1 MPNLPPDLPQPLV
14 LFDGVC
20 NLCSGWVQ
28 FVLVHERER
37 RLHFAAMQSATGQR
51 VLRDLGLPLDVYES
65 FLFIEEGGVHSKSEG
80 FLRMLRHL
88 RRPWP
93 WLRLARILPRALA
106 DWAYDRIA
114 RNRYRLF
121 GRRDTC
127 MVPRADLAE
136 RFLA

>member
-1 MPNLPPDLPQPLV
+1 VANLPRDLPQPLV

-28 FVLVHERER
+28 FVLAREREPA
-37 RLHFAAMQSATGQR
+37 LHFAAMQSSAGQR
-51 VLRDLGLPLDVYES
+51 VLRALGLPLDAYES
-65 FLFIEEGGVHSKSEG
+65 FLFIEDGAVHTKSRG
-80 FLRMLRHL
+80 FFRMLRHL

-93 WLRLARILPRALA
+93 WLGFARILPRPLA
-106 DWAYDRIA
+106 DWGYDRIA

-121 GRRDTC
+121 GRRDRC
-127 MVPRADLAE
+127 MVPRADLAD